1 MKMQKLLMKMKWRPV
16 LLVSLCLL
24 LLGVAEAQNRKI
36 TGTIRGVDGKPV
48 EDASVVVRGTTRGTS
63 SAADGSFSI
72 DARTGDVLVVTSVG
86 FLLKESTVGS
96 GSTVDFS
103 LTASTQTMDEVVV
116 IGYGQMKKTDVSSSQ
131 VSVSAQELQRTVNP
145 TFDQALQGR
154 AANVYV
160 SSQSGQPG
168 AAPSVVIRGVSSL
181 TGSTQPLYVID
192 GVQIK
197 PSNPSDDPNAHPTGF
212 TNILSGLN
220 PDDIESINV
229 LQGPSATAIYGTS
242 GANGVILV
250 TTKRGKSGESK
261 ISANTLWTMQDLP
274 EKISVMDLQQY
285 AAYRNEIA
293 RAGGTATE
301 PAFNDPEALGKGTDW
316 QGELFRRTVLQKHGL
331 SLSGGSASTTF
342 FLSGEYFNQ
351 DGVAPG
357 SGFQRASVR
366 VNLDNQTRKWLKIGT
381 NLAFNR
387 TQEKVN
393 TTNAGIITLALRQNP
408 SVPVTNPD
416 GSWGGPNTTQ
426 FAFSNPVALA
436 NINNDYNKAIGMLGG
451 AYATINFGKGFS
463 LHNEVNTS
471 LQYYNNYQFH
481 PGYQFNGFVVP
492 STSAS
497 STRAANNNYWWGL
510 NSRLHYDKK
519 FNKHG
524 IAAMVA
530 HEAQSFGSEGLSG
543 YRQNFVTYNIQ
554 ELSGGV
560 QTTSLANSTKSDGA
574 RESYFGR
581 LNYVY
586 DEKYIIQGS
595 FRRDGSSAFGSNK
608 RWANFPAV
616 SAAWR
621 ISQEDFM
628 RDITSVNDLKLR
640 LEYGSTGNSSGGGV
654 YAQLQAVP
662 TAWGTGFL
670 PQNFANPDL
679 QWEITKTSN
688 IGFDLHMFN
697 NRLEVIGDAYI
708 KKIDRLLT
716 TNPFAFYNGGDIAY
730 SPGYISW
737 PTTNVGK
744 MENRGFG
751 LTVNTVNISNK
762 EFSWKTGF
770 NISRDRSK
778 ITQLL
783 TAIKPSYDNGVAQFL
798 SQEGGAPSLF
808 TGYIAEGI
816 FQNYDEIKNHA
827 RQTPGGLI
835 SPGQGTWIGDIKF
848 RDISGPEGKPDG
860 VIDQF
865 DRTVLGNPWPK
876 FSFGFN
882 NYFTFKNFDLNIFII
897 GTIGNDVV
905 NYERFRNEQPL
916 GTGTFSNYY
925 SSVSNFARPTSY
937 NINDSL
943 TTTLI
948 NPGNSIS
955 RIAPGDPNGNARLS
969 QWYVEDGSY
978 IRLKNIALGYTLPGS
993 LTKRFGVQRLRVSV
1007 NAQNLITITDYSGYD
1022 PEIGMVQY
1030 GGTLISGVDSG
1041 RYPNVRM
1048 YSAQVVID
1056 F

>member
-1 MKMQKLLMKMKWRPV
+1 MKMERLPAVKRWKHL
-16 LLVSLCLL
+16 LLVSACLV
-24 LLGVAEAQNRKI
+24 LLGTVNAQSRKI
-36 TGTIRGVDGKPV
+36 TGTVNGIDGKPIGN
-48 EDASVVVRGTTRGTS
+48 ASVMIKGTTLGTS
-63 SAADGSFSI
+63 TGANGVYSI
-72 DARTGDVLVVTSVG
+72 DARNGDVLVATSVG
-86 FLLKESTVGS
+86 FLSQETKLVS
-96 GSTVDFS
+96 GSTLDFT
-103 LTASTQTMDEVVV
+103 LAASTQTMNEVVV
-116 IGYGQMKKTDVSSSQ
+116 IGYGQMKRTDVSSSQ
-131 VSVSAQELQRTVNP
+131 VSVSAQELNRTVNP

-168 AAPSVVIRGVSSL
+168 AAPSVIIRGVSSL

-212 TNILSGLN
+212 TNVLSGLN
-220 PDDIESINV
+220 PDDIENISV

-250 TTKRGKSGESK
+250 TTKRGKTGDTK
-261 ISANTLWTMQDLP
+261 ISFNTLWTMQDLP
-274 EKISVMDLQQY
+274 EKIDVMNLQQY
-285 AAYRNEIA
+285 AQYRNDIA
-293 RAGGTATE
+293 SAGGTATE
-301 PAFNDPEALGKGTDW
+301 PGFADPSALGKGTDW
-316 QGELFRRTVLQKHGL
+316 QAELFRRTLLQKHGL
-331 SLSGGSASTTF
+331 ALSGGAGATTF
-342 FLSGEYFNQ
+342 FFSGEYFNQ
-351 DGVAPG
+351 EGVAPG

-366 VNLDNQTRKWLKIGT
+366 INLDNQTRKWLKIGT
-381 NLAFNR
+381 NLALNR

-393 TTNAGIITLALRQNP
+393 TTNAGIINLALRQNP

-416 GSWGGPNTTQ
+416 GSWGGPSTTQ

-436 NINNDYNKAIGMLGG
+436 NINNDYNKALGFLGG
-451 AYATINFGKGFS
+451 AYATINFTKELY

-481 PGYQFNGFVVP
+481 PGYQFNGFIVP

-497 STRAANNNYWWGL
+497 STRAANNNYWWGF
-510 NSRLHYDKK
+510 NTRLHYDKK
-519 FNKHG
+519 FGEH
-524 IAAMVA
+524 ALSAMIA
-530 HEAQSFGSEGLSG
+530 HEAQEFGSEGLSG

-560 QTTSLANSTKSDGA
+560 QTTSLANSSKSNGA
-574 RESYFGR
+574 KESFFGR
-581 LNYVY
+581 LNYIF
-586 DEKYIIQGS
+586 DDKYIIQGS
-595 FRRDGSSAFGSNK
+595 FRRDGSSSFGSNR

-621 ISQEDFM
+621 ISQEKFM
-628 RDITSVNDLKLR
+628 EKFPSINDLKLR
-640 LEYGSTGNSSGGGV
+640 VEYGSTGNSAGGGV

-679 QWEITKTSN
+679 QWEVTKTSN

-744 MENRGFG
+744 MQNQGFG
-751 LTVNTVNISNK
+751 LTVNTVNVTNK
-762 EFSWKTGF
+762 VFTWKTGL
-770 NISRDRSK
+770 NVSRDKSK
-778 ITQLL
+778 ITELL
-783 TAIKPSYDNGVAQFL
+783 TPINPSYDGTAQFL
-798 SQEGGAPSLF
+798 SKEGFAPSLF
-808 TGYIAEGI
+808 TGYIAEGL
-816 FQNYDEIKNHA
+816 FQDYDDIKNHA
-827 RQTPGGLI
+827 RQTPTGMI
-835 SPGQGTWIGDIKF
+835 SPTQGSWIGDIKYK
-848 RDISGPEGKPDG
+848 DLSGPAGKPDG

-865 DRTVLGNPWPK
+865 DRVVLGNPWPS

-882 NYFTFKNFDLNIFII
+882 NFFTYKDFDLNIFII
-897 GTIGNDVV
+897 GTIGNDVI

-925 SSVSNFARPTSY
+925 ESVTNYARPSSY
-937 NINDSL
+937 NITDSL
-943 TTTLI
+943 SATLL
-948 NPGNSIS
+948 NPGHNIP
-955 RIAPGDPNGNARLS
+955 RIAPGDPNGNNRLS
-969 QWYVEDGSY
+969 QWAIEDGSY
-978 IRLKNIALGYTLPGS
+978 VRLKNVAIGYTLPS
-993 LTKRFGVQRLRVSV
+993 VVSKKFGVQRLRVSL
-1007 NAQNLITITDYSGYD
+1007 NAQNLVTLTSYSGYD
-1022 PEIGMVQY
+1022 PEIGMIQY
-1030 GGTLISGVDSG
+1030 GGTLISGIDTG
-1041 RYPNVRM
+1041 RYPNVRL
-1048 YSAQVVID
+1048 YSAQVVVD